1 MRIEFDQEA
10 DALYVNLAEGEV
22 DKTEEIKPGMIL
34 DYDANGNL
42 LGVEVLYV
50 SKRGTLPLKNM
61 PLNYFQETAFPLCK
75 RGVGGI

>member
-50 SKRGTLPLKNM
+50 SKRGTLPLKK
-61 PLNYFQETAFPLCK
+61 AA
-75 RGVGGI
+75 